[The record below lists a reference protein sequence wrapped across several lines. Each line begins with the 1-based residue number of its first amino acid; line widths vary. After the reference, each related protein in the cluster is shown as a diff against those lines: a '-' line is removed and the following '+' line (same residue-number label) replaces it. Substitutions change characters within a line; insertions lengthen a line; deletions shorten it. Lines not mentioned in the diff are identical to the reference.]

1 MFSELNILHWILA
14 AALIIEGYQFLRH
27 IARKK

>member
-1 MFSELNILHWILA
+1 MFSELNILHVILA
-14 AALIIEGYQFLRH
+14 AALMIEGYQFLKF